1 MKYFFLAIWLC
12 CFAIADSNA
21 TDRNDDPNDIHQT
34 ILDNDYIKKGIQ
46 PTVSEI
52 LGIAMRYSPE
62 EYVDALLKIDCFN
75 LTKLKYKEEFK
86 NLLNTVA
93 KNSAGKI
100 LLFRILVELNRKN
113 IGQEIGLG
121 RDLNK
126 VIEIEDGKIWS
137 YSEWDH
143 TLKINLSEE
152 QSLPDYSHKKSFGK
166 NKADD
171 TSIYLFH
178 ELLHWLHSLQS
189 IETYSKSVKSYK
201 FMYSLYDYFKVN
213 GVLGKLD
220 EKQIKEK
227 DGLLTDLFDKGY
239 KNTDKIF
246 SILEPIDKYVFRKDF
261 KFKDVVLS
269 LTDIDEIMYEQ
280 KFANI
285 SAAENFSYIIRALNE
300 EFGGKLWMFKEW
312 GGASNA
318 MFVMEELYTVIGK
331 TCTSN
336 STDGTELSENL
347 YRYFGGYAPRLRYNL
362 DNSIKIGTYS
372 FTIWIDRV
380 WVLLLEN
387 IATSLTFMG
396 QGNTLIKLYERDKH
410 LKRD

>member
-1 MKYFFLAIWLC
+1 MKYFFLAMWMC
-12 CFAIADSNA
+12 CFTIADSNA
-21 TDRNDDPNDIHQT
+21 TDRNDDPNDTHQT

-52 LGIAMRYSPE
+52 WGIAKRYSPE
-62 EYVDALLKIDCFN
+62 EYVDALLKIGCFN
-75 LTKLKYKEEFK
+75 LTELKYKEKFR

-93 KNSAGKI
+93 KNSVGKI

-126 VIEIEDGKIWS
+126 VIEIKDGKIWS

-152 QSLPDYSHKKSFGK
+152 QSLPDYSQKKIFG
-166 NKADD
+166 NHKADD

-189 IETYSKSVKSYK
+189 IETYSKSTGSYR
-201 FMYSLYDYFKVN
+201 FIYDLYGYLKVN
-213 GVLGKLD
+213 GVLGELD
-220 EKQIKEK
+220 EKQINEK
-227 DGLLTDLFDKGY
+227 DKGLRVILDEAYKQKNGLFDLDVEPSKLIIRKNFDY
-239 KNTDKIF
+239 KRVTP
-246 SILEPIDKYVFRKDF
+246 ILMG
-261 KFKDVVLS
+261 
-269 LTDIDEIMYEQ
+269 IDEENMILNPEQ
-280 KFANI
+280 KFAFVMN
-285 SAAENFSYIIRALNE
+285 ALKKT
-300 EFGGKLWMFKEW
+300 FRGSLWMFKEW
-312 GGASNA
+312 GGASVAN
-318 MFVMEELYTVIGK
+318 FVMEELYTVIGK
-331 TCTSN
+331 TCTRN
-336 STDGTELSENL
+336 NTDGTELSENL

-396 QGNTLIKLYERDKH
+396 QDNTLIIKLYGRDKH